1 MSTNFFHRVPVG
13 LVGTETNREPMD
25 GEPRQKSRT
34 TKASA
39 MHRLCTGWRP
49 TQPTASNQRINRQTS
64 DASSAHPPPPPHST
78 PLLVRR

>member
-39 MHRLCTGWRP
+39 MHRLEADTADCVKP
-49 TQPTASNQRINRQTS
+49 KDQPSNFRRLFG
-64 DASSAHPPPPPHST
+64 SSPPPHST